1 MKISKPTPRKLKV
14 ESLEDR
20 CLTASLGGAMAFAPA
35 MSSLQAYELA
45 GPQTPSL
52 TPTVALV
59 RSYDWVSGLT
69 RNHNETLVRDRR
81 RTGRRM

>member
-1 MKISKPTPRKLKV
+1 MKTSKPTPRKLKI

-20 CLTASLGGAMAFAPA
+20 CLTASLGGATAFAPA
-35 MSSLQAYELA
+35 VSSFQAYELA

-59 RSYDWVSGLT
+59 RSYDWVSGIRL
-69 RNHNETLVRDRR
+69 NHNETLVRDRR
-81 RTGRRM
+81 TSRTR